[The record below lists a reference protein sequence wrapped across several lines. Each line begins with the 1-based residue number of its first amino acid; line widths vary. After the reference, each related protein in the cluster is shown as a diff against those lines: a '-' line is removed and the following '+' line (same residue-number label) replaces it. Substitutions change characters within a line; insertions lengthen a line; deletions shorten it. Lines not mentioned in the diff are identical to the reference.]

1 MANLQ
6 EVVSW
11 EAGIYQLETG
21 DPVLGGPG
29 GISNKQAQALAN
41 RTAYLKKHVDDIEG
55 GNTAAGKADKLST
68 ARNIALGGDVT
79 GQASFDGSGN
89 ITITTTYKNSG
100 VVAGTYRSV
109 TVDAK
114 GNITAG
120 SNPTTLA
127 GYGITDAV
135 PSAQKGAANGVATLD
150 GSGKVPVNQIP
161 ATAITDT
168 FVVNTQ
174 AAMLALTA
182 EVGDIAVRTDLNKSF
197 ILRVAGAATL
207 ANWQELLTPTD
218 SVQSVDGMTG
228 AVTIATASEAVKGKA
243 QISTQAEVNAG
254 TDDTKFVTALKLAK
268 VGIQKQIATF
278 KQVGVTHWVVP
289 TGVYKVLVTVIGAG
303 GGGGGASSST
313 NYNASGGGGGAGGY
327 AKKLVNVSPGDSI
340 PITIGT
346 GGKGAQ
352 NGTVAASPGQ
362 TSSFG
367 TFCSAT
373 GGSPGNSA
381 VGGSTSSMCGAGGG
395 GGLGSGGDIDGYG
408 GHGSAGIASAPS
420 AAGGSVGQGQGGT
433 ALASLGRGGNGGA
446 TVTGNQGAAGQDGL
460 NGIVIVEW

>member
-55 GNTAAGKADKLST
+55 GNTAAGKANKLST
-68 ARNIALGGDVT
+68 ARNIALAGDVT
-79 GQASFDGSGN
+79 GQAAFDGSGN
-89 ITITTTYKNSG
+89 ITITATYKNSG

-228 AVTIATASEAVKGKA
+228 AVTVATASEAVKGKA
-243 QISTQAEVNAG
+243 QIATQTEVNAG
-254 TDDTKFVTALKLAK
+254 TDDTKFVTAKKLMAWVKQASETVLGMMK
-268 VGIQKQIATF
+268 VATQAQIDAGTADDVAVTPKKLRAGFSALLAPVGYITFPTWMGGLIIQWGLVSGIAASGTATF
-278 KQVGVTHWVVP
+278 TYPLAFQNGAFGAFATSGSSTPANCVPFGVGPGVT
-289 TGVYKVLVTVIGAG
+289 TCSVTNG
-303 GGGGGASSST
+303 GT
-313 NYNASGGGGGAGGY
+313 
-327 AKKLVNVSPGDSI
+327 NVS
-340 PITIGT
+340 TAYLLLIG
-346 GGKGAQ
+346 K
-352 NGTVAASPGQ
+352 
-362 TSSFG
+362 
-367 TFCSAT
+367 
-373 GGSPGNSA
+373 
-381 VGGSTSSMCGAGGG
+381 
-395 GGLGSGGDIDGYG
+395 
-408 GHGSAGIASAPS
+408 
-420 AAGGSVGQGQGGT
+420 
-433 ALASLGRGGNGGA
+433 
-446 TVTGNQGAAGQDGL
+446 
-460 NGIVIVEW
+460 

>member
-68 ARNIALGGDVT
+68 ARNIALAGDVT

-89 ITITTTYKNSG
+89 ITITATYKNSG

-135 PSAQKGAANGVATLD
+135 PNSQKGAANGVATLD
-150 GSGKVPVNQIP
+150 GSGKLPVNQIP

-182 EVGDIAVRTDLNKSF
+182 EIGDVAVRTDLNKSF

-243 QISTQAEVNAG
+243 QIATQAEVNAG
-254 TDDTKFVTALKLAK
+254 TDDTKFVTAKKLMAWVKQASETVLGMMK
-268 VGIQKQIATF
+268 VATQAQTDAGTADDVAITPKKLQF
-278 KQVGVTHWVVP
+278 GFSVLLENNGYIVTPSWMGGWMLAWG
-289 TGVYKVLVTVIGAG
+289 TGVIPSNSQAVTLTYALAFPTKVL
-303 GGGGGASSST
+303 GGGAFH
-313 NYNASGGGGGAGGY
+313 N
-327 AKKLVNVSPGDSI
+327 
-340 PITIGT
+340 
-346 GGKGAQ
+346 
-352 NGTVAASPGQ
+352 NGTVPSFTLDANTRVSTTQIAIK
-362 TSSFG
+362 SSAM
-367 TFCSAT
+367 T
-373 GGSPGNSA
+373 
-381 VGGSTSSMCGAGGG
+381 
-395 GGLGSGGDIDGYG
+395 
-408 GHGSAGIASAPS
+408 
-420 AAGGSVGQGQGGT
+420 AAGAIGVNYIAIGC
-433 ALASLGRGGNGGA
+433 
-446 TVTGNQGAAGQDGL
+446 
-460 NGIVIVEW
+460 

>member
-68 ARNIALGGDVT
+68 ARLIALGGDVT
-79 GQASFDGSGN
+79 GQAAFDGSGN
-89 ITITTTYKNSG
+89 ITITATYKNSG

-109 TVDAK
+109 TFDAK
-114 GNITAG
+114 GNITSG

-135 PSAQKGAANGVATLD
+135 PSTQKGVANGVATLD
-150 GSGKVPVNQIP
+150 GNGKVPVNQIP

-168 FVVNTQ
+168 FVVSTQ

-182 EVGDIAVRTDLNKSF
+182 EVGDLAVRTDLNKSF

-228 AVTIATASEAVKGKA
+228 AVTLPTASEAVKGKA
-243 QISTQAEVNAG
+243 QIATQAEVNTG
-254 TDDTKFVTALKLAK
+254 TDDTKFIT
-268 VGIQKQIATF
+268 
-278 KQVGVTHWVVP
+278 
-289 TGVYKVLVTVIGAG
+289 
-303 GGGGGASSST
+303 
-313 NYNASGGGGGAGGY
+313 
-327 AKKLVNVSPGDSI
+327 AKKLMAWVKQATEAVAGLVRFATAEEAIAGTNTLAAMNPLRVMDTIKQLLVGVPLPWPMATPPSWGMIYQGQAFSAAENPILAQRYPSLVLPDLRAEFIRGLDAGRGKDAGRQILSLQSASLIVGETADRVVSLSRMQNVKSYYFDALTDATAQIAMSSIQGTNNTVNTPASTYMGGARPTSLAFLW
-340 PITIGT
+340 ITI
-346 GGKGAQ
+346 KG
-352 NGTVAASPGQ
+352 
-362 TSSFG
+362 
-367 TFCSAT
+367 
-373 GGSPGNSA
+373 
-381 VGGSTSSMCGAGGG
+381 
-395 GGLGSGGDIDGYG
+395 
-408 GHGSAGIASAPS
+408 
-420 AAGGSVGQGQGGT
+420 
-433 ALASLGRGGNGGA
+433 
-446 TVTGNQGAAGQDGL
+446 
-460 NGIVIVEW
+460 

>member
-29 GISNKQAQALAN
+29 GVSNKQGQALAN

-68 ARNIALGGDVT
+68 ARNIALAGDVT
-79 GQASFDGSGN
+79 GQAAFDGSGN
-89 ITITTTYKNSG
+89 ITITATYKNSG

-135 PSAQKGAANGVATLD
+135 PNSQKGAVNGVATLD

-182 EVGDIAVRTDLNKSF
+182 EVGDLAVRTDLNKSF

-228 AVTIATASEAVKGKA
+228 AVTIPTASEAVKGKA
-243 QISTQAEVNAG
+243 QIATQSEVNAG
-254 TDDTKFVTALKLAK
+254 TDDTKFVTAKKLMAWVKQASETVLGLMK
-268 VGIQKQIATF
+268 VATQAQTDAGTADDIAITPKKLRNGFSANYSANGYVAFPSWMGGWLVQWGSVPAIPGNGVQFITF
-278 KQVGVTHWVVP
+278 PVTFT
-289 TGVYKVLVTVIGAG
+289 TGVFALLPGTGATSPG
-303 GGGGGASSST
+303 LPGFNGRIIST
-313 NYNASGGGGGAGGY
+313 SEAAFYNAS
-327 AKKLVNVSPGDSI
+327 
-340 PITIGT
+340 T
-346 GGKGAQ
+346 
-352 NGTVAASPGQ
+352 TVA
-362 TSSFG
+362 TMI
-367 TFCSAT
+367 
-373 GGSPGNSA
+373 GS
-381 VGGSTSSMCGAGGG
+381 
-395 GGLGSGGDIDGYG
+395 Y
-408 GHGSAGIASAPS
+408 
-420 AAGGSVGQGQGGT
+420 
-433 ALASLGRGGNGGA
+433 LAIGK
-446 TVTGNQGAAGQDGL
+446 
-460 NGIVIVEW
+460 